1 MQDDRLQMLLT
12 VFENM
17 QIAADLK
24 LGKTVSRQEKNVR
37 VSFGPKSFASFPL
50 VGWLVGGNRKLS

>member
-37 VSFGPKSFASFPL
+37 VSFGPKSFASFRWL
-50 VGWLVGGNRKLS
+50 VGWLAVIES